1 MLKAKSVFVSR
12 ILWIA
17 VRSLV
22 FALLSSSQV
31 NILLGYPSEKAS
43 KAARIIDL
51 DVDIGAD
58 AVDYKYV
65 YFSPTCSLT
74 FALTNPQCNCESRI
88 TVGLRDRNAQA
99 RRHSKRNR
107 G

>member
-1 MLKAKSVFVSR
+1 MLRAKSVFVSR

-17 VRSLV
+17 VRSIV
-22 FALLSSSQV
+22 FALFCFAQV
-31 NILLGYPSEKAS
+31 NVLLGYPSEKAS

-65 YFSPTCSLT
+65 YISYLLVELC
-74 FALTNPQCNCESRI
+74 
-88 TVGLRDRNAQA
+88 G
-99 RRHSKRNR
+99 
-107 G
+107 